1 MTDTMEH
8 ATAGNTLRVGRDEVV
23 DWLIRTVIP
32 QCVEEEDAEW
42 FRALPPYA
50 GHTST
55 GRVRGW
61 AGAVQRLER
70 AQEWIDEEYSELLE
84 VNNGPIGLPVTPEE
98 EAVRKMCVAA
108 RQELMPSRLG
118 FHAYRVV
125 DGMFRFVD
133 RASEVYVD
141 ELAEVGIRDGEDYL
155 QAREDVWT
163 YFFDDLKA
171 RGHVST
177 EEDQ

>member
-8 ATAGNTLRVGRDEVV
+8 ATTGDTLRVGRDEVV

-70 AQEWIDEEYSELLE
+70 TQDWIDEEYSELLE
-84 VNNGPIGLPVTPEE
+84 VDNRPIDPPVTPDEK
-98 EAVRKMCVAA
+98 AVRTACVAA
-108 RQELMPSRLG
+108 RQALLPSRLG

-125 DGMFRFVD
+125 DGASRLLD
-133 RASEVYVD
+133 RAFTVRGD
-141 ELAEVGIRDGEDYL
+141 LAAEAGIEDLEDFL
-155 QAREDVWT
+155 QQRAEGWT
-163 YFFDDLKA
+163 YFLEYLKA
-171 RGHVST
+171 RGQLST